1 MNSESNGLSLY
12 VSRRPREI
20 SGAVQDEQSA
30 ALLSHG
36 RSLSQSVAHYLSTA
50 AAVSVRWRV
59 GSPRSRLFSRG
70 RGGGSDVKH
79 DRDDIPENC
88 ARWSGKW
95 MSFGRFVCV
104 DLSACIFFETKV
116 FHNVLCFLQI
126 MLRAFQRTYSEL
138 LAPLGLGDNDVQS
151 WLKISYGISG

>member
-1 MNSESNGLSLY
+1 MPSSRAAHVNPESNGLSLY
-12 VSRRPREI
+12 VSRLPREI
-20 SGAVQDEQSA
+20 SGALQDEQSA

-59 GSPRSRLFSRG
+59 GSPLSRLFSRG

-104 DLSACIFFETKV
+104 DLSACSFFLRQKCSI
-116 FHNVLCFLQI
+116 LCLFLTAHARGFPTHV
-126 MLRAFQRTYSEL
+126 LRASSS
-138 LAPLGLGDNDVQS
+138 A
-151 WLKISYGISG
+151 